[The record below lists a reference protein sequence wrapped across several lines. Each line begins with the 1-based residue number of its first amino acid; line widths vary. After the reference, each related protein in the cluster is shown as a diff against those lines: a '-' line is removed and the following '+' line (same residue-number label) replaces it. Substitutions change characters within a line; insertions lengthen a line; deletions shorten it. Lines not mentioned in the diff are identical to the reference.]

1 MDTYKIGF
9 HLTIRYLAAII
20 MSFVIFLSFTAI
32 FTLPL
37 TEAIGYD
44 AYISDKAT
52 GQSEKVY
59 THYFSDGEDIKK
71 AEYEAQGL
79 TVHTAQL
86 RSELSG
92 AGAALIFTA
101 AQSLSLVLFV
111 ALVPNRLYRF
121 GEEDAAL
128 GNACSTARWL
138 VPTLFPA
145 GVNLLSY
152 LLLVLS
158 KLQWLGDEGL
168 SLYRYANYHLYG
180 FQRLILGTGNDCSEI
195 SWMGIFLALF
205 PTVLTIASCGI
216 LYELGYRGIHPLIIL
231 KNKIKYKRN

>member
-1 MDTYKIGF
+1 MDTVKFGF
-9 HLTIRYLAAII
+9 MLILRYFAGVL
-20 MSFVIFLSFTAI
+20 MSFVIFLSVTAV

-37 TEAIGYD
+37 TEVIGYD
-44 AYISDKAT
+44 AYVTDEAT
-52 GQSEKVY
+52 GRNEKIY
-59 THYFSDGEDIKK
+59 THYFSDGDDTRK
-71 AEYEAQGL
+71 AEYEAMGIK
-79 TVHTAQL
+79 VHTAQL

-111 ALVPNRLYRF
+111 ALVPNRLYRL
-121 GEEDAAL
+121 GEEDAAS
-128 GNACSTARWL
+128 GNAYSTARWL

-180 FQRLILGTGNDCSEI
+180 FQRLILGTGNHCREI
-195 SWMGIFLALF
+195 GWVNIALSIL
-205 PTVLTIASCGI
+205 PVAVTVASCGI
-216 LYELGYRGIHPLIIL
+216 LYELGYRGIHPLTTL

>member
-1 MDTYKIGF
+1 MDTVKFGF
-9 HLTIRYLAAII
+9 MLILRYFTGVL
-20 MSFVIFLSFTAI
+20 MSFVIFLSVTAV

-37 TEAIGYD
+37 TEVIGYD
-44 AYISDKAT
+44 AYVTDEAT
-52 GQSEKVY
+52 GRNEKIY
-59 THYFSDGEDIKK
+59 THYFSDGDDTRK
-71 AEYEAQGL
+71 AEYEAMGI

-111 ALVPNRLYRF
+111 ALVPNRLYRL

-128 GNACSTARWL
+128 GNAYSTARWL

-180 FQRLILGTGNDCSEI
+180 FQRLILGTGNHCREI
-195 SWMGIFLALF
+195 GWVNIALSIL
-205 PTVLTIASCGI
+205 PVAVTVASCGI
-216 LYELGYRGIHPLIIL
+216 LYELGYRGIHPLTTL